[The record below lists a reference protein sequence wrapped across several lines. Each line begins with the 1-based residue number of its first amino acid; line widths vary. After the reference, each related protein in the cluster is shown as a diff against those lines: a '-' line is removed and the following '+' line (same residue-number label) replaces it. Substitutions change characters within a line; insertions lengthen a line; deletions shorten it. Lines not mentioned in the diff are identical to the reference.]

1 MKGKSKSRI
10 KQKYTFEAPVLPART
25 SNATNQMS
33 LFDYQNFNI
42 YSLIGK
48 TDNYFLVRVNGES
61 MIDKGIYDGDLL
73 IVNSKAAPDNGK
85 IVIASINDELLVKE
99 LRITQGKVY
108 LYAANKKFIPI
119 EIFPEEQFEIQG
131 VVEFVIHNV

>member
-10 KQKYTFEAPVLPART
+10 KQKYTFEAPVLPARA
-25 SNATNQMS
+25 SNASNQMS
-33 LFDYQNFNI
+33 LFDYQNFNV
-42 YSLIGK
+42 YNLFSK
-48 TDNYFLVRVNGES
+48 VENYFLVRVNGES

-73 IVNSKAAPDNGK
+73 VVNSKAEPEDGK
-85 IVIASINDELLVKE
+85 IVIASINSDLLVKE
-99 LRITQGKVY
+99 LRIVNGKIY
-108 LYAANKKFIPI
+108 LYAANSKFFPI

>member
-10 KQKYTFEAPVLPART
+10 KQKYSFEAPVLPAHT
-25 SNATNQMS
+25 SNAANQMS
-33 LFDYQNFNI
+33 LFDFQNFNI

-48 TDNYFLVRVNGES
+48 TENYFLVRVNGES

-73 IVNSKAAPDNGK
+73 VVNSKAAPDNGK

-99 LRITQGKVY
+99 LRIIQGKVY
-108 LYAANKKFIPI
+108 LYAANKNFLPL